1 MLSAVIKIQQ
11 RMPDMSPEAEK
22 IELRKSLK
30 KQRNAL
36 SPEQAAYSSLQAS
49 RHILACDAYRK
60 ARCIMGFLAFG
71 RELSVD
77 KVLKQA
83 LADGKQ
89 VAVPFITSATEFVPA
104 LIHNLDDFALDRYGI
119 RTVQQPIEQVAAEE
133 IDLVLVPGVAFGR
146 DGSRM
151 GMGAGYYD
159 RFLMS
164 VPQAVTMGAAY
175 DGLLQDT
182 LPCDAHDVPMD
193 YIVSESGILIPKPL

>member
-1 MLSAVIKIQQ
+1 MLSAVIKTPQ

-77 KVLKQA
+77 EVLRQA

-89 VAVPFITSATEFVPA
+89 VAVPFIISATEFVPA
-104 LIHNLDDFALDRYGI
+104 LIQNLDDFVLDRYGI
-119 RTVQQPIEQVAAEE
+119 RTVRQPLVQVAPEG

-159 RFLMS
+159 RFLTA
-164 VPQAVTMGAAY
+164 VPGAVTMGVAY
-175 DGLLQDT
+175 DGLLQEA